1 MHTDEYE
8 ISIGREIT
16 LCRKIIK
23 QVRDSL
29 HTREKQHG
37 MTTEELL
44 QAVEQGRPGEQ
55 SDLLSWRQEYQD
67 LHTWQKKL
75 NDYEEALRSLKGI

>member
-1 MHTDEYE
+1 
-8 ISIGREIT
+8 
-16 LCRKIIK
+16 
-23 QVRDSL
+23 
-29 HTREKQHG
+29 